1 LVARVV
7 KQLGVEMR
15 RLVASVAALV
25 TVGAAGGFGA
35 GSATAD
41 DPVIPPPP
49 NPTAD
54 NPTLGTPGRA
64 YALGG
69 AHVLG
74 IPYDEYIMRT
84 GADWFPGLDRQIVDY
99 PAGQVQGH
107 TLERLFPGIG
117 KLEAQFPGLGIDGPS
132 VGESVDVGAPDT
144 VAAIKAGGPGTA
156 IGLSEGAMVLNEVQ
170 AQLAND
176 PTAPP
181 RDQLS
186 FAMYGN
192 PVGKHAFGE
201 SFLTQMFPVGS
212 VVPALDYRI
221 PPPVE
226 SQYDTYEFVS
236 AYDSIADWPD
246 RSDNWMSVANAV
258 VGLATGHTAVAFTK
272 PSMVPQQN
280 IRTTVNSKGAKTTT
294 YLIPEQHLPLV
305 LPFKYLGVPED
316 TLNRLDAVLQPMVD
330 AGYSRNDDPLTAPIT
345 VDPVN
350 GYDPAEVTAPA
361 TQAAFGGG
369 TDPISQLLAGLQY
382 VVDHPPVANQP

>member
-1 LVARVV
+1 
-7 KQLGVEMR
+7 MN
-15 RLVASVAALV
+15 RLLAFGTALI
-25 TVGAAGGFGA
+25 TIGAAGGFGFGIA
-35 GSATAD
+35 AAD
-41 DPVIPPPP
+41 EPPLPPPAP
-49 NPTAD
+49 ANPTD
-54 NPTLGTPGRA
+54 GPPPLGTPGRA

-117 KLEAQFPGLGIDGPS
+117 RLDDSFPGIGIDGPS
-132 VGESVDVGAPDT
+132 VGESVDVGTPNVID
-144 VAAIKAGGPGTA
+144 AIGKGGPGTV
-156 IGLSEGAMVLNEVQ
+156 IGLSEGAMVLNDVQ
-170 AQLAND
+170 ARLAYD
-176 PTAPP
+176 PAAPP
-181 RDQLS
+181 SDQLS
-186 FAMYGN
+186 FAMYGD
-192 PVGKHAFGE
+192 PVARHAFGE

-212 VVPALDYRI
+212 VVPSLDYRI

-226 SQYDTYEFVS
+226 SQYDTHQFVS

-246 RSDNWMSVANAV
+246 RSDNWMSVANSI
-258 VGLATGHTAVAFTK
+258 VGLATGHTAVAFTD
-272 PSMVPQQN
+272 PSMVPPQN

-294 YLIPEQHLPLV
+294 YMIPEQHLPLV

-316 TLNRLDAVLQPMVD
+316 TLNQLDGVLKPYVD
-330 AGYSRNDDPLTAPIT
+330 AGYSRNDNPLTAPIQ

-350 GYDPAEVTAPA
+350 GYDPAAVTAPA

-369 TDPISQLLAGLQY
+369 ADPVSQLLAGLQY
-382 VVDHPPVANQP
+382 VLNNQPKP